1 LTKDV
6 VVLYLC
12 LDLKKG
18 LILKEYI
25 DTVSSLRLKALMQL
39 TVIQNTHFLNK
50 ELKKDLQSLREI
62 IHSIDED
69 VVSEIQHSG

>member
-25 DTVSSLRLKALMQL
+25 DTVSRLRLKALMQL
-39 TVIQNTHFLNK
+39 TVIQNTHPLNK

-69 VVSEIQHSG
+69 VVSEIQQAG

>member
-1 LTKDV
+1 MA
-6 VVLYLC
+6 VLYLC

-25 DTVSSLRLKALMQL
+25 DTVSRLRLKALMQL
-39 TVIQNTHFLNK
+39 TVIQNTYSLNK

-62 IHSIDED
+62 IHSIDEN

>member
-1 LTKDV
+1 M

>member
-1 LTKDV
+1 M
-6 VVLYLC
+6 LYLC

-25 DTVSSLRLKALMQL
+25 DTVSRLRLKALMQL
-39 TVIQNTHFLNK
+39 TVIQNTYSLNK

-62 IHSIDED
+62 IHSIDEN
-69 VVSEIQHSG
+69 VVSEIQHTG

>member
-1 LTKDV
+1 M
-6 VVLYLC
+6 LYLC

-25 DTVSSLRLKALMQL
+25 DTVSRLRLKALMQL
-39 TVIQNTHFLNK
+39 TVIQNTHPLNK

-69 VVSEIQHSG
+69 VVSEIQQAG

>member
-1 LTKDV
+1 
-6 VVLYLC
+6 VLYLC

-25 DTVSSLRLKALMQL
+25 DTVSRLRLKALMQL
-39 TVIQNTHFLNK
+39 TVIQNTHPLNK

>member
-1 LTKDV
+1 M
-6 VVLYLC
+6 LYLC

-25 DTVSSLRLKALMQL
+25 DTVSRLRLKALMQL
-39 TVIQNTHFLNK
+39 TVIQNTYSLNE

-69 VVSEIQHSG
+69 VVVEIQHSG

>member
-1 LTKDV
+1 LTEDV

-25 DTVSSLRLKALMQL
+25 DTVSRLRLKALMQL
-39 TVIQNTHFLNK
+39 TVIQNTHSLNK

>member
-25 DTVSSLRLKALMQL
+25 DTVSRLRLKALMQL
-39 TVIQNTHFLNK
+39 TVIQNTHSLNK

>member
-1 LTKDV
+1 
-6 VVLYLC
+6 VLYLC

-25 DTVSSLRLKALMQL
+25 DTVSRLRLKALMQL

>member
-1 LTKDV
+1 M
-6 VVLYLC
+6 LYLC

-25 DTVSSLRLKALMQL
+25 DTVSRLRLKALMQL